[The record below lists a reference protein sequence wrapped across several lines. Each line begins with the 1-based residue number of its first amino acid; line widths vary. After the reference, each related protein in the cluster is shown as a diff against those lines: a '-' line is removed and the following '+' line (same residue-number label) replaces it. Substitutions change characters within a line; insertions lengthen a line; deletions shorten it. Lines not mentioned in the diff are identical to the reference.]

1 LWYHSALNR
10 SHPKENNMS
19 RLPRRPSHLAP
30 QSRIIRAIGIF
41 LMAVSSC
48 SAVTP
53 KDSHESK
60 LKFYGAD
67 NQRVVM
73 TFENYLWF
81 QIPDDWTAPI
91 GELLTSPHR
100 DSIDEKINLQ
110 LQHMFGVFTVQ
121 KDFINRPGVVE
132 NTPVVNIL
140 SAAKVPGEPFAKIT
154 YSYEDTALFHK
165 DVLRMN
171 GNEIRFWLPKDVVG
185 IYAKGIPAGH
195 RKNLCTD
202 EHYNSEGDFW
212 YFWDPDQEGCP
223 IEKKDL
229 VRVTARIRPLP
240 NSRDTYPDYARL
252 YASNGN
258 RMALKVV
265 VMVGIDEDFS
275 DEDLGRVA
283 FNGDVDHLI
292 NLGYQVNNRNRR
304 QVTFK
309 NGPNT
314 DYDLDMNIYLVD
326 QNSAQFDELA
336 IDALETADIFVYS
349 GHSGLGGHLAPGR
362 FEDFIGRRIRMPQD
376 KYQILAFQGCST
388 YAYYNESYFDL
399 KRSASD
405 PSGSKNLDII
415 TAGIGLT
422 FDSGPEQD
430 AMILDSL
437 LSGSRHSWQK
447 IIRDVYAV
455 DPESTA
461 LHQINGDEDN
471 PQSAN
476 R

>member
-1 LWYHSALNR
+1 MTL
-10 SHPKENNMS
+10 HPT
-19 RLPRRPSHLAP
+19 PSSP
-30 QSRIIRAIGIF
+30 QTQSSRIMRAFGMLLILG
-41 LMAVSSC
+41 SSC

-60 LKFYGAD
+60 LKFYGTD

-81 QIPDDWTAPI
+81 QIPGDWTAPVE
-91 GELLTSPHR
+91 ELLTSPHR
-100 DSIDEKINLQ
+100 ATIDEQIDLQ

-132 NTPVVNIL
+132 NSPKVDIL
-140 SAAKVPGEPFAKIT
+140 RATKVPGEPFAKIA

-165 DVLRMN
+165 DLLRIY

-195 RKNLCTD
+195 HKNLCTD

-212 YFWDPDQEGCP
+212 YFWDPDMEGCP

-229 VRVTARIRPLP
+229 VRVTATLQPMP
-240 NSRDTYPDYARL
+240 NSSDTYPDYARL

-258 RMALKVV
+258 RRSLKVV

-275 DEDLGRVA
+275 DEDLGREA
-283 FNGDVDHLI
+283 FNGDVDYLI
-292 NLGYQVNNRNRR
+292 NLGYQVENRGRR
-304 QVTFK
+304 QVSFK
-309 NGPNT
+309 SGPNAEF
-314 DYDLDMNIYLVD
+314 DLDMNVYLVD
-326 QNSAQFDELA
+326 QNNDQFDELA
-336 IDALETADIFVYS
+336 IDALETSDIFVYS

-362 FEDFIGRRIRMPQD
+362 FEDFIGRKIKMPRD

-415 TAGIGLT
+415 TAGIGLL
-422 FDSGPEQD
+422 FESGPGQD

-437 LSGSRHSWQK
+437 LNGKRHSWQK

-461 LHQINGDEDN
+461 LHQVNGDEDN
-471 PQSAN
+471 PKTPGW
-476 R
+476 